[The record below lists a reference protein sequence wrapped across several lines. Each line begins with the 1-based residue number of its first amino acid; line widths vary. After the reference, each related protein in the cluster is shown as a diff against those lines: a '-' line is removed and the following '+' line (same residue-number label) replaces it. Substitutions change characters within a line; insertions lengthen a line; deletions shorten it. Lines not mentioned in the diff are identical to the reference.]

1 MRTEDLKRYEEAR
14 QAEVKLGDLVF
25 VYSLNERGTVV
36 SIDDNVDAPVDTIYV
51 DAPVD
56 TIYTIRL
63 KDGRV
68 VQHTMYGFN
77 RVPQ

>member
-14 QAEVKLGDLVF
+14 QAEVELGDLVF
-25 VYSLNERGTVV
+25 VYGLNERGTVV
-36 SIDDNVDAPVDTIYV
+36 SIHDNV

-63 KDGRV
+63 KDGGV
-68 VQHTMYGFN
+68 VQRTMYGFN

>member
-36 SIDDNVDAPVDTIYV
+36 SIDDNVDAPVDTIY
-51 DAPVD
+51 
-56 TIYTIRL
+56 TIRL